1 MAGIERFPNVNVF
14 DSFVDAPDSIYGS
27 GSDGTVTISANT
39 TLTTDKFYYNLTVN
53 SNIVLNTAGY
63 RVFVKNLLTL
73 NSNSAIGVGTA
84 FSYTMNTGFS
94 GTGTIAGGGA
104 ANTAVTN
111 SLGGNSASQTATVPT
126 VAQGGTGVKPDL
138 ANSATL
144 TGYWYQPTQSVKG
157 YVLNASNTT
166 PLFLRGGAGGSAGA
180 GGGVLIIA
188 SRYISVTGTAFFDAA
203 GLTGSGG
210 GGGGVIIA
218 ISSHPSLPAGITTD
232 VTGGTGCANGTVIYS
247 QLV

>member
-1 MAGIERFPNVNVF
+1 MAGISRFPAANAF
-14 DSFVDAPDSIYGS
+14 ASFIDAPDSVYGT

-39 TLTTDKFYYNLTVN
+39 TLTTDKFYNNLTIN
-53 SNIVLNTAGY
+53 SNVVLNTAGY

-84 FSYTMNTGFS
+84 NTYTLDTGFS
-94 GTGTIAGGGA
+94 GTGTIAGGGST
-104 ANTAVTN
+104 NTAVTN
-111 SLGGNSASQTATVPT
+111 SLGGNSASQTATAPT
-126 VAQGGTGVKPDL
+126 VAQGGTGDKTT
-138 ANSATL
+138 AS
-144 TGYWYQPTQSVKG
+144 GYWYQPTQSVKG

-166 PLFLRGGAGGSAGA
+166 PLFLRGGAGGSSGA

-188 SRYISVTGTAFFDAA
+188 SRYISVTGTAYFDAA
-203 GLTGSGG
+203 GLAGSGG

-218 ISSHPSLPAGITTD
+218 ISSYASLPAGITTD